1 MKHFIAKKDLIS
13 EHQRGNGINILVFK
27 TRVKAA
33 VFQGIQRLHQKK
45 VHLLARYITGW
56 RPRAKNELLKIMQL
70 SNIFTMQ
77 YFALGIL
84 LKIIS
89 LKKHESS
96 KQQYWWCT
104 YILQTEKLSQRIH
117 SIVRFLNIVITCKP
131 MFWIFSQLI
140 QILNHW
146 KTRAQNSKKNI
157 SRNAKVTFLRGC
169 TNTLSWYHQWSFQ
182 IHLALLT
189 LCVKYE
195 GFPVLFFFFFLK
207 EADKNLALYFSAF
220 IK

>member
-1 MKHFIAKKDLIS
+1 MKHFIAKKDPIS

-77 YFALGIL
+77 YFALSIL

-96 KQQYWWCT
+96 KQQYWRCT

-117 SIVRFLNIVITCKP
+117 SIVRFLNIIITCKP
-131 MFWIFSQLI
+131 MFCIFSAHSNFKSL
-140 QILNHW
+140 
-146 KTRAQNSKKNI
+146 KNKSSEFPKRI
-157 SRNAKVTFLRGC
+157 FLGMLRWLSSEDVLTHSPDTINDHSRSIWHFWLYVSNMKV
-169 TNTLSWYHQWSFQ
+169 FQ
-182 IHLALLT
+182 F
-189 LCVKYE
+189 YS
-195 GFPVLFFFFFLK
+195 FFFF
-207 EADKNLALYFSAF
+207 
-220 IK
+220 